1 MTDFFPIVVTAL
13 AALVQGCLGFGAGLL
28 SMAILSLVWEV
39 RDATVIMAPVGWLMV
54 TGLVVKLRKDTTP
67 RTLIPIFIAIPIG
80 VFGGI
85 YALDVLPGV
94 LLKSLLGLTLLAF
107 VGHSLRKTTS
117 RPHRD
122 SQRFATAAGALS
134 GFTGAALSAAGPPVL
149 IYATV
154 AGWEKDR
161 FRANL
166 QAIFFVVS
174 TISVI
179 GLTVGD
185 FFSKSSILLS
195 LKLIPGV
202 LAGAMIGTKLSAK
215 IPQEVFRKIVFAAL
229 ATMGLYFSLLPLW

>member
-1 MTDFFPIVVTAL
+1 MRSMFFL
-13 AALVQGCLGFGAGLL
+13 ACC
-28 SMAILSLVWEV
+28 SSLCSVS
-39 RDATVIMAPVGWLMV
+39 RS
-54 TGLVVKLRKDTTP
+54 
-67 RTLIPIFIAIPIG
+67 
-80 VFGGI
+80 GI
-85 YALDVLPGV
+85 RW
-94 LLKSLLGLTLLAF
+94 TLLT
-107 VGHSLRKTTS
+107 KTTS

-185 FFSKSSILLS
+185 FFSESSILLS

-202 LAGAMIGTKLSAK
+202 LIGAMIGTKLSAK

-229 ATMGLYFSLLPLW
+229 ATMGLYFSLMPLW

>member
-54 TGLVVKLRKDTTP
+54 ASLVVKLRKDTTP
-67 RTLIPIFIAIPIG
+67 RALIPIFTAIPIG

-185 FFSKSSILLS
+185 FFSESSILLS

-229 ATMGLYFSLLPLW
+229 ATMGLYFSLMPLW

>member
-54 TGLVVKLRKDTTP
+54 ASLVVKLRKDTTP
-67 RTLIPIFIAIPIG
+67 RALIPIFTAIPIG

-117 RPHRD
+117 GPHRD

-134 GFTGAALSAAGPPVL
+134 GFTGPRSAPQALQFSSMQRWPVGRKPL
-149 IYATV
+149 
-154 AGWEKDR
+154 
-161 FRANL
+161 
-166 QAIFFVVS
+166 S
-174 TISVI
+174 
-179 GLTVGD
+179 
-185 FFSKSSILLS
+185 SKSTGHIFCCLDDFSDRPRRWGLL
-195 LKLIPGV
+195 
-202 LAGAMIGTKLSAK
+202 
-215 IPQEVFRKIVFAAL
+215 
-229 ATMGLYFSLLPLW
+229 

>member
-39 RDATVIMAPVGWLMV
+39 RDATAIMAPVGWLMV
-54 TGLVVKLRKDTTP
+54 ASLVVKLREDTTP
-67 RTLIPIFIAIPIG
+67 RALIPIFTAIPIG

-117 RPHRD
+117 GPHRD

-134 GFTGAALSAAGPPVL
+134 GFTDCRAERRRPPVL

-154 AGWEKDR
+154 AGWEKTASEQTCR
-161 FRANL
+161 PYF
-166 QAIFFVVS
+166 
-174 TISVI
+174 
-179 GLTVGD
+179 
-185 FFSKSSILLS
+185 LLS
-195 LKLIPGV
+195 QRFQ
-202 LAGAMIGTKLSAK
+202 LSA
-215 IPQEVFRKIVFAAL
+215 
-229 ATMGLYFSLLPLW
+229 LPLETSLVNPVSCSV

>member
-54 TGLVVKLRKDTTP
+54 ASLVVKLRKDTTP
-67 RTLIPIFIAIPIG
+67 RALIPIFTAIPIG

-185 FFSKSSILLS
+185 FFSESSILLS

-202 LAGAMIGTKLSAK
+202 LAGAMIGTKISAK
-215 IPQEVFRKIVFAAL
+215 IPQEDFRKIVFAAL
-229 ATMGLYFSLLPLW
+229 ATMGLYFSLMPLW